1 LNSII
6 IPDTAIEIG
15 ENAFDGCMELEEEAG
30 EASLTIEQ
38 WGKLNWRKANAA
50 EVRMTIVLS
59 IKQLQKLSDVE
70 LAAHISTIASR
81 TLSKAVCFLVECG
94 EPGLVR
100 EIVKYCGF
108 K

>member
-1 LNSII
+1 MLK
-6 IPDTAIEIG
+6 DKAD
-15 ENAFDGCMELEEEAG
+15 AAG
-30 EASLTIEQ
+30 LAVVE
-38 WGKLNWRKANAA
+38 WGKLNWRNAKAA

-59 IKQLQKLSDVE
+59 IKQLQKLSDE
-70 LAAHISTIASR
+70 KLITHISTISNPKSR
-81 TLSKAVCFLVECG
+81 MAARFLVECG